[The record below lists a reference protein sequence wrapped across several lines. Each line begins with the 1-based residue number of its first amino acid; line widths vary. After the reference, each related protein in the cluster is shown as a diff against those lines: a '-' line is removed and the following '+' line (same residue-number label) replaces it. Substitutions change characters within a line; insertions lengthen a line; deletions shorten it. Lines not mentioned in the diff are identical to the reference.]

1 MDNEFDEE
9 SKARLGVLF
18 TDEEAASIILEHAI
32 ELKKNGSA
40 ILTQRV
46 QFAIQSIGTNAT
58 ARIYKLIYLG
68 E

>member
-32 ELKKNGSA
+32 ELKNNGSA
-40 ILTQRV
+40 ILTKRV

-58 ARIYKLIYLG
+58 ARIQKSILLLD
-68 E
+68 